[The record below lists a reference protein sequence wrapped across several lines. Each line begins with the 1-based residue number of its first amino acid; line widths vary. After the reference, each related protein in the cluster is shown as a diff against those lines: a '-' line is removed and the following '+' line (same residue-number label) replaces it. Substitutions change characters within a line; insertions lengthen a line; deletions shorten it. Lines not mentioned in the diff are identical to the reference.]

1 LLSGLRNYKPD
12 RNVWVTVLPNTYS
25 MIRYTFTL
33 IFALIY
39 TFALFAQNGTPTVA
53 GARGMAMG
61 DASVTF
67 HDINSAFSNQ
77 AGLAFIDEVSF
88 TAFGEQRFMLAE
100 IGSYA
105 AALAYP
111 TNSGTFGLVINYF
124 GYENYNEQKI
134 GLAYAR
140 KLFEG
145 VAIGAQLD
153 YLSTRIPEYGSAGK
167 VTFELGVQADLL
179 ENFSVGA
186 HIFSP
191 IRTQLTDNE
200 IDVVPT
206 QLNVGIAYLPTKK
219 VTLAIELEKD
229 FDYAASFKGG
239 LEYQL
244 VDELSLRVGVGTNPT
259 QNSFGIGIHLGSLD
273 IDLAAA
279 YHQNLGF
286 TPGISVSY
294 KVVRE

>member
-1 LLSGLRNYKPD
+1 
-12 RNVWVTVLPNTYS
+12 
-25 MIRYTFTL
+25 MINIKHIFTL
-33 IFALIY
+33 IC
-39 TFALFAQNGTPTVA
+39 TFIIAIPLFAQNGTPTVA
-53 GARGMAMG
+53 GARGLAMG

-67 HDINSAFSNQ
+67 RDINSAFSNQ
-77 AGLAFIDEVSF
+77 AGLAFLDGTSF
-88 TAFGEQRFMLAE
+88 TAFGEQRFLLAE
-100 IGSYA
+100 IGSYS

-145 VAIGAQLD
+145 VAIGAQVD
-153 YLSTRIPEYGSAGK
+153 YLGTRIPEYGSTGK

-179 ENFSVGA
+179 EKFIIGA

-191 IRTQLTDNE
+191 IRTQLTDDE
-200 IDVVPT
+200 IDVIPT
-206 QLNVGIAYLPTKK
+206 QLNVGITYLPTEK
-219 VTLAIELEKD
+219 VMIALELEKD
-229 FDYAASFKGG
+229 FDYTASFKGG
-239 LEYQL
+239 IEYQL

-259 QNSFGIGIHLGSLD
+259 QNGFGIGIHVGKLD
-273 IDLAAA
+273 IDIAAA
-279 YHQNLGF
+279 YHQLLGF

-294 KVVRE
+294 NITRASAPQDK